1 MNSDRPNADGRRVVI
16 TGAGL
21 LSPAGNTLESYW
33 QGLTCGESAIREV
46 TLFDTGDMPTRVGGE
61 VDQDALKAE
70 VKATTLERTDRTV
83 LLGIVAA
90 GRALEDAGI
99 PGETAAGTPVGVLV
113 GSGLGPCFHAEEGY
127 AAFTRRG
134 WVGVRPATI
143 PRLMY
148 NVVASQITIRYG
160 LTGGHHVVAAAC
172 TSGSLAQAEAFRAIR
187 DGAEDVV
194 LTGGCD
200 SPMTP
205 SIYGA
210 WMNLKVLSKNP
221 DPRRACRPFDR
232 QRDGMVLGEGAAM
245 FVFEEAGRAL
255 ARGARV
261 YGEVIG
267 CGASSDATHVTRPSA
282 EGQALAVRRALDS
295 AGIAPEDVDYVNA
308 HGTATMV
315 NDPTETEAMQRAL
328 GDEARRIPI
337 SATKSVIGHP
347 IGASGALE
355 TAAVL
360 LAMQHQTLPPTV
372 NLDDPDPACDLDYVP
387 NVPRPAPVRIA
398 LNNSFGFGGANCVLV
413 IRDFKEEPHG

>member
-1 MNSDRPNADGRRVVI
+1 
-16 TGAGL
+16 
-21 LSPAGNTLESYW
+21 
-33 QGLTCGESAIREV
+33 
-46 TLFDTGDMPTRVGGE
+46 
-61 VDQDALKAE
+61 
-70 VKATTLERTDRTV
+70 
-83 LLGIVAA
+83 
-90 GRALEDAGI
+90 
-99 PGETAAGTPVGVLV
+99 
-113 GSGLGPCFHAEEGY
+113 
-127 AAFTRRG
+127 
-134 WVGVRPATI
+134 
-143 PRLMY
+143 
-148 NVVASQITIRYG
+148 
-160 LTGGHHVVAAAC
+160 
-172 TSGSLAQAEAFRAIR
+172 
-187 DGAEDVV
+187 
-194 LTGGCD
+194 
-200 SPMTP
+200 MTP

-245 FVFEEAGRAL
+245 FVFEEAERAL

-315 NDPTETEAMQRAL
+315 NDPTETEAMKRAL

-337 SATKSVIGHP
+337 SSTKSVIGHP